1 MGLLAQSYTADKP
14 RFPLVSQYTWYL
26 CMSAYEER
34 EEHEG
39 SGDHSTEPCKEKG
52 TLSKEKFQGKL
63 SSHPLASCALGQL
76 VADGF

>member
-1 MGLLAQSYTADKP
+1 MGLLAQSYTAEKP
-14 RFPLVSQYTWYL
+14 RFPLVSQYRWYL
-26 CMSAYEER
+26 CMSVY
-34 EEHEG
+34 EG